1 MITTALRSLPVLTL
15 LAAPLSAHEFWLR
28 PATHFAAPDDTVEF
42 ALRVGM
48 DFQGE
53 PRPFTCELVTAFNH
67 FTASGRSDEYSRV
80 PATAVE
86 PSTLSLPLAG
96 SGTHL
101 LAVDTIAKS
110 ITLEAEKFNDYLRE
124 DGLDRV
130 LRLRAERGQEK
141 SPGRELY
148 RRCVKTLVR
157 VGESSD
163 TTYATRTGQRLE
175 IVPRADPF
183 ATRPGG
189 SLGFTVFFDDQ
200 PLAGALVRAW
210 HRQGDKLTELPAR
223 TAADGTVAFT
233 LPFAGDWMISVVHMV
248 PLVDAPGYDWQSYW
262 GNLTFA
268 IPTP

>member
-1 MITTALRSLPVLTL
+1 MITTAFRSLFLLAL

-28 PATHFAAPDDTVEF
+28 PSSHFAAPDDTVEF

-48 DFQGE
+48 DFKGE
-53 PRPFTCELVTAFNH
+53 SRPFTRDLVTAFCDIS
-67 FTASGRSDEYSRV
+67 ASSRIDEYSRV
-80 PATAVE
+80 HATASE
-86 PSTLSLPLAG
+86 SHTLSLPLSGA
-96 SGTHL
+96 GTHL
-101 LAVDTIAKS
+101 LAVDTIAKP

-124 DGLDRV
+124 DGLDHI
-130 LRLRAERGQEK
+130 LALRAERGQEK

-157 VGESSD
+157 VGAASD

-183 ATRPGG
+183 RLRPGG

-223 TAADGTVAFT
+223 TAADCTVAFT
-233 LPFAGDWMISVVHMV
+233 LPSAGDWMISVVHMV
-248 PLVDAPGYDWQSYW
+248 PLAEAPGYDWQSYW

-268 IPTP
+268 VPTP